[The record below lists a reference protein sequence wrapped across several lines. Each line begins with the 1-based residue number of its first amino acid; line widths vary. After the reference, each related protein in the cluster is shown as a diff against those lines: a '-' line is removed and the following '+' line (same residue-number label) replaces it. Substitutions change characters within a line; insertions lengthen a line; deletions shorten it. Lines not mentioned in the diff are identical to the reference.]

1 MPRFAGLLPALVG
14 LALVQLA
21 APVQAGVILIPI
33 TEVVATEPGNT
44 TIRSLPGGRYQ
55 LTTRDL
61 NLTGTVSCEGNLKCL
76 AAGLDG
82 TTATITQSLRIVI
95 DLSGDGI
102 SGQTRG
108 EIVLPDTARVFQ
120 GSIDGKVRCEPGAA
134 SACARAILLVRARV
148 QLTEDLDTPLA
159 GIMDLEWVGTIQP
172 PIEPLMWQGITGLG
186 ELALFD
192 SDFSLDSPGG

>member
-82 TTATITQSLRIVI
+82 TTTAIMQSLRIII

-172 PIEPLMWQGITGLG
+172 QIEPLMWQGITGLG

>member
-1 MPRFAGLLPALVG
+1 MEADALLRVRAARIGGWTKSRPPYYAL
-14 LALVQLA
+14 
-21 APVQAGVILIPI
+21 
-33 TEVVATEPGNT
+33 PGTT
-44 TIRSLPGGRYQ
+44 TIRPLSGGRYQ
-55 LTTRDL
+55 LTTRNL
-61 NLTGTVSCEGNLKCL
+61 SLTGTVSCEGNLKCL

-120 GSIDGKVRCEPGAA
+120 GQIDGKVRCEPGAA